1 MAKNVKKENKE
12 IKEIK
17 GIINGHNK
25 KYTFDN
31 KTMDFGEYL
40 KLLNVKPYDKVIINI
55 KKGSYNWNE
64 LYTMP
69 QYSEISLIWR
79 RSYIFRRHKLCNY

>member
-1 MAKNVKKENKE
+1 MAKNIKKENPE
-12 IKEIK
+12 LK

-40 KLLNVKPYDKVIINI
+40 KTLNIMPYDKVIINI
-55 KKGSYNWNE
+55 KK
-64 LYTMP
+64 
-69 QYSEISLIWR
+69 LI
-79 RSYIFRRHKLCNY
+79 ILL

>member
-1 MAKNVKKENKE
+1 MAKNIKKENKE

-25 KYTFDN
+25 KYSFDN

-40 KLLNVKPYDKVIINI
+40 KLLKIQPYDKVIINI

-64 LYTMP
+64 LSKIINY
-69 QYSEISLIWR
+69 ISIT
-79 RSYIFRRHKLCNY
+79 

>member
-40 KLLNVKPYDKVIINI
+40 KLLNVY
-55 KKGSYNWNE
+55 
-64 LYTMP
+64 
-69 QYSEISLIWR
+69 
-79 RSYIFRRHKLCNY
+79 